1 MQWLTSN
8 WHNLVPGPWLDAL
21 LALVAA
27 LCGALVGTER
37 QRREKPA
44 GIRTMALVGLGAAVF
59 TMIGFVFA
67 GANGDAGRVAAQIVT
82 GIGFLGGGVIMRGP
96 GSVLG
101 TTTAATI
108 WVVAAIGVIVG
119 AGYVGPGLG
128 LVALVLGVLGGV
140 GRWEH
145 SLQGGGCEAHIVIL
159 FDPAGGKTLIKL
171 EKVLDEFA
179 VSFRPKDLAALPDRR
194 MRLRIDYRLP
204 GHRHFE
210 FLNQLAALPEV
221 LELER

>member
-1 MQWLTSN
+1 M
-8 WHNLVPGPWLDAL
+8 
-21 LALVAA
+21 
-27 LCGALVGTER
+27 VGFEF
-37 QRREKPA
+37 E
-44 GIRTMALVGLGAAVF
+44 
-59 TMIGFVFA
+59 
-67 GANGDAGRVAAQIVT
+67 GANGDSGRVAAQIVT

-108 WVVAAIGVIVG
+108 WVVAAMGVVVG
-119 AGYVGPGLG
+119 VGYVGPGLG
-128 LVALVLGVLGGV
+128 LVALVLGVLNGV

-145 SLQGGGCEAHIVIL
+145 SLQGGGREAHIVIS

-179 VSFRPKDLAALPDRR
+179 VPFRPEDVAALPDRR

-210 FLNQLAALPEV
+210 FLSQLAALPEV

>member
-8 WHNLVPGPWLDAL
+8 WHTLVPSPWLEAL
-21 LALVAA
+21 LAIVATA
-27 LCGALVGTER
+27 CGALVGTER

-59 TMIGFVFA
+59 TMIGVVFTSTT
-67 GANGDAGRVAAQIVT
+67 GDSGRVAAQIVT
-82 GIGFLGGGVIMRGP
+82 GIGFLGGGVIMRGA
-96 GSVLG
+96 GGVLG

-108 WVVAAIGVIVG
+108 WVVAAIGMVVG
-119 AGYVGPGLG
+119 AGYVGPGVG
-128 LVALVLGVLGGV
+128 LVALVLGVLTGV

-145 SLQGGGCEAHIVIL
+145 SRQGGGGDAQVVIH
-159 FDPAGGKTLIKL
+159 FDPAGGKTLIQL
-171 EKVLDEFA
+171 EKLLDEFS
-179 VSFRPKDLAALPDRR
+179 VPFHPENLTLLPDRR
-194 MRLRIDYRLP
+194 ARLRIDYRLP

-210 FLNQLAALPEV
+210 FLSQLAAVPAV